1 MTAEDLLGTEED
13 CGCGPTAEEK
23 RALWPSVTRRVALG
37 AGALGVVGLAA
48 LAGPLQPR
56 AFAIE
61 GYPSWDDVQNAKNNE
76 AAKNAEIQRIET
88 LISQLQADVA
98 AKQAI
103 AEQKSQEYFTAQQA
117 YFDAAARADNL
128 QSQADTQAAAATE
141 AANKAGRVASQL
153 YKAGGDDTSLQLFFA
168 GSAAGADDLLA
179 RLGTMDKLLERNQ
192 DVYAAA
198 VSARNAAQ
206 SLTDQAKSARDERD
220 NLQKAAEQ
228 AMQEAQV
235 AADAAQAA
243 LDAQNANLGTLQ
255 AQLAALKDT
264 TAKTVADYQAGVAE
278 QKRRDEEARK
288 AAEEAARRAAEEAA
302 KNNPSPG
309 SGGGGGGGGGGT
321 GSGSG
326 WVRPAGGP
334 ITSEYG
340 PRYSQCGPSYC
351 ASSTHYGTDFGAGC
365 WGNIYAA
372 SAGTVTYAGPNGG
385 YGNYIRIDHG
395 GGYGTGYAHIVS
407 GGIYVSRG
415 MYVPAGGIIASV
427 GNTGNSFGC
436 HLHFEVYTP
445 SGTVNPRYFMADRGV
460 SF

>member
-1 MTAEDLLGTEED
+1 MSAEDLPGAEED
-13 CGCGPTAEEK
+13 CGCGPTAQEK
-23 RALWPSVTRRVALG
+23 RALWPTMTRRVALG

-48 LAGPLQPR
+48 LAGPLQPQ

-61 GYPSWDDVQNAKNNE
+61 GYPSWDDVQRAKNNE
-76 AAKNAEIQRIET
+76 AAKGAEIQRIET
-88 LISQLQADVA
+88 LIAQLQADVA

-103 AEQKSQEYFTAQQA
+103 ADQKSQEYFTAQQA

-128 QSQADTQAAAATE
+128 QSQADAQAAAATE

-192 DVYAAA
+192 DVYASA

-206 SLTDQAKSARDERD
+206 SLTDQATTARDERD
-220 NLQKAAEQ
+220 KLQQAAEQ
-228 AMQEAQV
+228 AMQEAQA

-243 LDAQNANLGTLQ
+243 LDAQNQNLGTLQ

-278 QKRRDEEARK
+278 QKRREEEARK

-302 KNNPSPG
+302 KNNPGGGSSS
-309 SGGGGGGGGGGT
+309 SGGGGGG
-321 GSGSG
+321 GSG
-326 WVRPAGGP
+326 WVRPAGGS

-372 SAGTVTYAGPNGG
+372 SSGTVTYAGYNGG

-395 GGYGTGYAHIVS
+395 GGIGTGYAHIS
-407 GGIYVSRG
+407 NGGIYVSRG
-415 MYVPAGGIIASV
+415 QWVNAGQVIAGV

-445 SGTVNPRYFMADRGV
+445 SGTVNPRPFMAARGV
-460 SF
+460 GF